1 MIFQTV
7 IKNHPT
13 NKSPGPDG
21 FTGKSYPISREEL
34 TSFSN
39 SPKTFQRKEYS
50 QVHSLRPL
58 PPKYQNQTKIS
69 QKKGKLQANITD
81 EHEHK
86 NPQQNTSKQ
95 NPIAL

>member
-39 SPKTFQRKEYS
+39 SPKKFQRKEYS
-50 QVHSLRPL
+50 QVYSLRPL
-58 PPKYQNQTKIS
+58 SPKYQNHRYH
-69 QKKGKLQANITD
+69 KKRKLQANITD

-86 NPQQNTSKQ
+86 TPQQNTSKQ